1 MKSRYKKG
9 ASKTNLVFEAPLM
22 FFLNSSRVESALGRQ
37 DSVAHAQVHTAA
49 EFRLVNLNYLPE
61 EG

>member
-1 MKSRYKKG
+1 
-9 ASKTNLVFEAPLM
+9 M

-37 DSVAHAQVHTAA
+37 DSVAYAQVHTAA